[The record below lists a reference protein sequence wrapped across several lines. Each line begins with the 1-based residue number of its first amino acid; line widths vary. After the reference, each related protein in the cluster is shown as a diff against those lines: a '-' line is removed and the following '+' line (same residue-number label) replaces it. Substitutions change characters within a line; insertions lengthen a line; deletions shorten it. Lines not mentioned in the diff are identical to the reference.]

1 MRATPDFALLHPG
14 YNRTTMPVLVEG
26 TSPII
31 RVQTIHDRYAGG
43 WTAFADDV
51 PNNTLCSDKE
61 LARVGFMMPQ
71 DCEAFVG
78 LLERRGLTFLRD
90 GQCQDIA
97 VAVQDSG
104 LTAPCDWLEVGR
116 IELKPGQT
124 VMAVRLKGTT
134 IQNVFCPANWTYEK
148 SLSRQY
154 VVAPV
159 ESGETSL
166 KFLRRDGRLD
176 VYLDL
181 STGREVFV
189 GRPDVGSK

>member
-1 MRATPDFALLHPG
+1 
-14 YNRTTMPVLVEG
+14 MPVLVEG
-26 TSPII
+26 ISPII
-31 RVQTIHDRYAGG
+31 RVQAIHDRYAGG
-43 WTAFADDV
+43 WTAFDDSV
-51 PNNTLCSDKE
+51 PNNTLCSDNE
-61 LARVGFMMPQ
+61 VARVGFMTPQ

-78 LLERRGLTFLRD
+78 QLERHGLTFLRD

-116 IELKPGQT
+116 IALTPGQT
-124 VMAVRLKGTT
+124 VTTAWLKGTT
-134 IQNVFCPANWTYEK
+134 IENVFCPPNWTYEK

-154 VVAPV
+154 AVAPV
-159 ESGETSL
+159 ENDETSL
-166 KFLRRDGRLD
+166 KFLRHQDGLD

-181 STGREVFV
+181 STGQEVFV

>member
-1 MRATPDFALLHPG
+1 MA
-14 YNRTTMPVLVEG
+14 VLVEG
-26 TSPII
+26 ISPII
-31 RVQTIHDRYAGG
+31 RVQAIHDRFAGG
-43 WTAFADDV
+43 WTAFDDSV
-51 PNNTLCSDKE
+51 PNNTLCSDNE
-61 LARVGFMMPQ
+61 VARVGFMTPQ

-90 GQCQDIA
+90 GQSQDIA

-124 VMAVRLKGTT
+124 VTAAWLKGTA
-134 IQNVFCPANWTYEK
+134 IENVFCPANWTYEK

-154 VVAPV
+154 AVAPV
-159 ESGETSL
+159 ENDEKTL
-166 KFLRRDGRLD
+166 KFLRHQDGLD